1 MLSRLDY
8 QPLSRK
14 WARPP
19 LPNRRRVSSRRGRR
33 ERRKSSID
41 EISPKENFYLREERG
56 KSWVSEWRIRFILL
70 ARGFSYIIRVLID
83 LITCLLMFVHYL
95 TGLTAFDFISDFE
108 EWQLNAV
115 TLRNVFLLKYVLKS
129 HIFSLFFS
137 FSFLDLFFRVTIVLE
152 LDCLFFSFLALF
164 VQNTHAWK
172 VKANKI
178 RILFKSF
185 VS

>member
-1 MLSRLDY
+1 M
-8 QPLSRK
+8 
-14 WARPP
+14 
-19 LPNRRRVSSRRGRR
+19 
-33 ERRKSSID
+33 
-41 EISPKENFYLREERG
+41 
-56 KSWVSEWRIRFILL
+56 L

-83 LITCLLMFVHYL
+83 LITCLLTFVHYL

-115 TLRNVFLLKYVLKS
+115 TLRNAFFLKYVLKS

-164 VQNTHAWK
+164 RSKHTRLKSKSKQNK
-172 VKANKI
+172 NF
-178 RILFKSF
+178 ILIPL
-185 VS
+185 

>member
-19 LPNRRRVSSRRGRR
+19 LPNRRRVSSRRGPI

-41 EISPKENFYLREERG
+41 EKSIDEKRTFIYRTNAGYPEYLALLG
-56 KSWVSEWRIRFILL
+56 SQSEWRIRFILL

-83 LITCLLMFVHYL
+83 LITCLLTFVHYL

-115 TLRNVFLLKYVLKS
+115 TLRNAFFLKYVLKS
-129 HIFSLFFS
+129 HIFSLFF
-137 FSFLDLFFRVTIVLE
+137 FFFLPWFVLPRDNCTGVG
-152 LDCLFFSFLALF
+152 LS
-164 VQNTHAWK
+164 
-172 VKANKI
+172 
-178 RILFKSF
+178 ILFISRFISF
-185 VS
+185 KTHTLEK